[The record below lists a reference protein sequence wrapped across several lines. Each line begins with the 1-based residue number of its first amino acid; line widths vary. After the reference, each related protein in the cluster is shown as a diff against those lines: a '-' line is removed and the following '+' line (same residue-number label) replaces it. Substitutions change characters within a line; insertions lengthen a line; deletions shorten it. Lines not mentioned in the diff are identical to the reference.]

1 MGAAKEKTAGKKAFK
16 MPHTLVIIFVII
28 LAAVLFTWIVPSGE
42 YARAVDAATG
52 RELIDPESF
61 HYVENTPVNPLRIM
75 NYVIDGFLD
84 AADLIFML
92 LFAGGAFHLIT
103 DSGAL
108 QASIAKVARKFSNRF
123 YIFIPMLTL
132 IFTLI
137 ATNQG
142 VNLFIPFVPI
152 TVMLSFALGLD
163 SLVGVSIILLGGAVG
178 FSTGTLQTSTTLLAQ
193 EIAGLVPF
201 SGIWYRAICLVVFWV
216 ITNIFLIR
224 YAMRIKKNPQLSP
237 MYDLDQQSEMKA
249 STTDLSSFGELNW
262 RRVAILAALVIVLA
276 IIVYGGLTLDWDMA
290 EFAAMFIWLAI
301 VVGLLAGKSLSDIAK
316 GIVAGS
322 KTMLGACMIVGS
334 ARSIALILTDGG
346 VMDTIVHFLAG
357 GLDLVPTILQAPAM
371 FLICTVF
378 NVFMASGSGQAAVM
392 MPLLLPVAD
401 LVGMSRQ
408 TVILAFNFGDG
419 FRQLHLP
426 HLHRPHGSD
435 RRGQHPLR
443 PVDALYR
450 KDLPALGGGG
460 LHPGGHRPGHPP
472 AVTADCKGAILVTK
486 RNLFARVEEQRAA
499 LSMADDIYD
508 HPELGFQEFHAQKVL
523 TDYLK
528 DCGFQVELGTGGV
541 ETAFRAEF
549 SNGQG
554 GPRIGLLCEYDALEG
569 LGHACGHHMQGP
581 AIVGAAK
588 ALKECAGDKPF
599 SVVVYGTPAE
609 ETAHGKLR
617 MLEQGCFR
625 DIDVALMMHGS
636 PTTVD
641 VSPWP
646 CPSLWSPHGKRRP
659 TQPDRRTAA
668 VPDGLL
674 MAFNG
679 IHFLREHVPE
689 DTHYHPTV
697 PWPGFNVV
705 PDTAEGKFMLR
716 SYSRKSLDAVVER
729 FKEIIQGAALI
740 AGVTYDMKE
749 GDRLANKIPVL
760 SLNRLIMENAE
771 LVHAPAS
778 VPGRRP
784 APVISAT

>member
-1 MGAAKEKTAGKKAFK
+1 MGETKELAKKKKFK
-16 MPHTLVIIFVII
+16 MPHTLVIIFIII

-42 YARAVDAATG
+42 YVQIEDPVTG
-52 RELIDPESF
+52 RELIDPDSF
-61 HYVENTPVNPLRIM
+61 HFVENTPVNPLRIM
-75 NYVIDGFLD
+75 NYIIDGFMD

-92 LFAGGAFHLIT
+92 MFAGGAFHLIT
-103 DSGAL
+103 ESGAL

-290 EFAAMFIWLAI
+290 EFAAMFLWLGIA
-301 VVGLLAGKSLSDIAK
+301 VGLLAGKSLSDIAK

-322 KTMLGACMIVGS
+322 KTMLGAVMIVGS

-346 VMDTIVHFLAG
+346 VMDTIVHVLAG
-357 GLDLVPTILQAPAM
+357 GLDLVPTVLQAPAM

-401 LVGMSRQ
+401 LVGMTRQ

-419 FRQLHLP
+419 FGNYISLKREDAARLGYDNAKAWMNLLRANRNDIAAAMNIPPNHFRWYAAYHDEGDHPHVHIMAWSTVPGEAYHPRSGTVPVRQADHRG
-426 HLHRPHGSD
+426 HSGILHRSQEKRQAASH
-435 RRGQHPLR
+435 RALWRGPVR
-443 PVDALYR
+443 PD
-450 KDLPALGGGG
+450 
-460 LHPGGHRPGHPP
+460 RPGHPHH
-472 AVTADCKGAILVTK
+472 
-486 RNLFARVEEQRAA
+486 
-499 LSMADDIYD
+499 S
-508 HPELGFQEFHAQKVL
+508 
-523 TDYLK
+523 
-528 DCGFQVELGTGGV
+528 
-541 ETAFRAEF
+541 
-549 SNGQG
+549 
-554 GPRIGLLCEYDALEG
+554 PRR
-569 LGHACGHHMQGP
+569 
-581 AIVGAAK
+581 
-588 ALKECAGDKPF
+588 
-599 SVVVYGTPAE
+599 T
-609 ETAHGKLR
+609 
-617 MLEQGCFR
+617 EQGSGGET
-625 DIDVALMMHGS
+625 DL
-636 PTTVD
+636 PQ
-641 VSPWP
+641 P
-646 CPSLWSPHGKRRP
+646 CGQL
-659 TQPDRRTAA
+659 
-668 VPDGLL
+668 
-674 MAFNG
+674 
-679 IHFLREHVPE
+679 
-689 DTHYHPTV
+689 
-697 PWPGFNVV
+697 
-705 PDTAEGKFMLR
+705 
-716 SYSRKSLDAVVER
+716 
-729 FKEIIQGAALI
+729 
-740 AGVTYDMKE
+740 
-749 GDRLANKIPVL
+749 
-760 SLNRLIMENAE
+760 
-771 LVHAPAS
+771 
-778 VPGRRP
+778 
-784 APVISAT
+784 